1 MKVLIRLI
9 LFLNI
14 CLILATVLGYLAS
27 YIDPSSFSLPQ
38 VAGLFMPWLLGLN
51 LIFILFWGSLRKK
64 WIFLSALTI
73 FLGLGQISRFIG
85 WHFDQ
90 EVSNPS
96 LSICTFN
103 SESYNRSNHLE
114 KFAET
119 IKAMDPIQVFCL
131 QEISSDRIE
140 ELRRHIDLPNMYT
153 HRGKVILS
161 QFPIVR
167 QGNLQF
173 DQTVN
178 GCIWVDLDV
187 GGSEVRIYNVH
198 LHSNQV
204 SRDAET
210 IIENINTDKA
220 QAITKIR
227 HMVGN
232 YKRATIERSKQVQK
246 ILSHIKTTDH
256 PVILAGDLNDTPFSY
271 TYQQFKA
278 TLLDQFRAAGLG
290 IGTTYAGELPGL
302 KIDYIFADNHF
313 ESQSHQILKT
323 KISDHFPLLSYMKLK
338 N

>member
-1 MKVLIRLI
+1 MKVLIKLI
-9 LFLNI
+9 LLLNI
-14 CLILATVLGYLAS
+14 FLILATILGYLAS
-27 YIDPSSFSLPQ
+27 YIDPSSMSLPQ

-51 LIFILFWGSLRKK
+51 LVFILFWGTLGKK
-64 WIFLSALTI
+64 WILLSILTLL
-73 FLGLGQISRFIG
+73 LGLGQISRFIG
-85 WHFDQ
+85 WHFNQ
-90 EVSNPS
+90 QVLNPS

-114 KFAET
+114 KFAKAIET
-119 IKAMDPIQVFCL
+119 LKPIQVFCL

-140 ELRRHIDLPNMYT
+140 ELRKHIDLPNIYE

-161 QFPIVR
+161 EYPIIR

-173 DQTVN
+173 NQTVN

-187 GGSEVRIYNVH
+187 NGTEVRIYNVH

-246 ILSHIKTTDH
+246 ILSHIHSTDH

-271 TYQQFKA
+271 TYQKFKSQL
-278 TLLDQFRAAGLG
+278 TDQFRTSGLG

-313 ESQSHQILKT
+313 ESQSHRILKT
-323 KISDHFPLLSYMKLK
+323 KISDHFPLLSYFKLK